1 MSYFPGGMAANADDY
16 RRTSLSPVTPAS
28 NLSKMLLRKHF
39 SFGEKVIERIV
50 QLAGVSSVLII
61 ALIFIFL
68 FKEAVYFFKTA
79 NPGWLIGREVYDV
92 WEEKNVF
99 KLMWQ
104 PVSEVPK
111 YSLIPLFCGS
121 FLVSFPA
128 TVMAGIFGIGSAVYL
143 SEIAS
148 PRIREMLKPS
158 IELLAGI
165 PSVVIGFF
173 ALMVMASF
181 FQDVFHLKFRLNA
194 FVGSIGVGLATLPI
208 IVSISE
214 DALRAVPDE
223 LRAGSYALGATKWQ
237 TIMGAVLP
245 AAVSGISASLILG
258 FGRALG
264 ETMIVLM
271 ATGNAALVTGDIFS
285 SVRTLTATIA
295 SELGEVTQGEEHYCA
310 LFLVGAVLF
319 ALTFLLNLFSEIVL
333 SRMRQKLRM

>member
-1 MSYFPGGMAANADDY
+1 MNKRLNDETTDAGAEEGVPNFPKA
-16 RRTSLSPVTPAS
+16 PAS
-28 NLSKMLLRKHF
+28 NLSKVLLTKHF
-39 SFGEKVIERIV
+39 SPGEKVIEKV
-50 QLAGVSSVLII
+50 VLLAGISSIVII
-61 ALIFIFL
+61 ALIFVFL
-68 FKEAVYFFKTA
+68 FKEAIFFFKTA
-79 NPGWLIGREVYDV
+79 NPMWLIGREVYDL
-92 WEEKNVF
+92 WEEKNIF

-104 PVSEVPK
+104 PVSEFPK

-128 TVMAGIFGIGSAVYL
+128 TVLAGVFGIGCAVYL

-148 PRIREMLKPS
+148 SRVREILKPTL
-158 IELLAGI
+158 ELLAGI

-173 ALMVMASF
+173 SLMVLASF
-181 FQDVFHLKFRLNA
+181 FQDFFHLKFRLNA
-194 FVGSIGVGLATLPI
+194 FVGSIGVALATLPI
-208 IVSISE
+208 IISISE

-237 TIMGAVLP
+237 TILGTVLP

-271 ATGNAALVTGDIFS
+271 ATGNAAMVTGDIFS
-285 SVRTLTATIA
+285 SVRTMTATIA

-319 ALTFLLNLFSEIVL
+319 ALTFFLNLFSEMVL